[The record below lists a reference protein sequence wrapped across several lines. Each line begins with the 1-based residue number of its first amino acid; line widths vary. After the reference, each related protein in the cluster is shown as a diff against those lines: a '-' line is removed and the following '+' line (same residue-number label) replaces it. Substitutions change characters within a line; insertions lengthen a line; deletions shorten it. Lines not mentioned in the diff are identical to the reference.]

1 MIKVYRDL
9 LGDDRQVLRSQNH
22 QAGTWR
28 KVTPRRVVKLTIRP
42 FIGRT
47 IVRSQILQR
56 TPCKPL
62 PLKFCDF
69 LQRASLDTKS
79 AKKLGEFL
87 PKFGKTFSPCTTV
100 IQSRFIFL
108 EMYKLFA
115 KRCDSW
121 KKLINTKISKSHN

>member
-1 MIKVYRDL
+1 MIKVYRAL

-87 PKFGKTFSPCTTV
+87 PKFGKTFSPC
-100 IQSRFIFL
+100 RLKF
-108 EMYKLFA
+108 KL
-115 KRCDSW
+115 
-121 KKLINTKISKSHN
+121 